1 MQDVDVMWEADA
13 AAEWERINEPDP
25 YENQMKIAARSL
37 DKALDELNDV
47 IGWVQTAEAD
57 LHGSPMADKV
67 SSFAQDLDNIYG
79 ELRNLKEHYE
89 RGERE

>member
-1 MQDVDVMWEADA
+1 MQDVDAMWEADA

-25 YENQMKIAARSL
+25 YENQMKMAARSL

-47 IGWVQTAEAD
+47 IGWVQTAEDD
-57 LHGSPMADKV
+57 LQDSPMGDKV
-67 SSFAQDLDNIYG
+67 SSFAQDLDNIYC
-79 ELRNLKEHYE
+79 ELRKLKDHYE

>member
-1 MQDVDVMWEADA
+1 MQDVDTMWAADT

-25 YENQMKIAARSL
+25 YENQMKMAARSL

-57 LHGSPMADKV
+57 LQDSPMADKV
-67 SSFAQDLDNIYG
+67 GSLAQDLDNIYG
-79 ELRNLKEHYE
+79 ELRNLKDHYE